1 MRTATCGANPCRR
14 RSKVFQSVPKRSQT
28 VPIRSTKVSQNRSK
42 VFQSVPKRSAGAG
55 QAGGKVLQSVP
66 TQSKVFPSVRNRSAK
81 CVPAVRR
88 AARAAAASPQPSAPG
103 RPGTLARAFPLA
115 AARTAGRGARWP
127 LMAHGWKAARR
138 RRGTRSGRG
147 GWRLTACEP
156 LLSWKGPGGLGPARW
171 AIAAHNAASPRAAP
185 PPARTLL
192 HSQRPAAPAQRAA
205 RPAARP
211 ESCKPPPCAPRQASQ
226 TRHARAEGLSR
237 RGGRAVARCGKPGSK
252 TCGVT
257 ALDACCAPQR
267 APGTAAR
274 RRSAKDKP
282 AGTQTGRRQQARGS
296 ARSQP
301 VAAPL
306 AAVPRRP
313 GSARVRGQ
321 DRG

>member
-1 MRTATCGANPCRR
+1 MFQRNLKCSQAFQIVPR
-14 RSKVFQSVPKRSQT
+14 KVFR
-28 VPIRSTKVSQNRSK
+28 
-42 VFQSVPKRSAGAG
+42 
-55 QAGGKVLQSVP
+55 SVP
-66 TQSKVFPSVRNRSAK
+66 TQSKVFPSVPNRSAK